1 MNIFVNNSKHSQI
14 NLETMKKTNLFLLVI
29 MSVVMFANCTGNKNT
44 TDNDKEIT
52 ALLVDDV
59 LAVAEQETDKIIVV
73 EGVCT
78 HVCSHGGKK
87 LFLMGNDDSK
97 TIRVESNDALGAF
110 KKECAN
116 SLVRVKG
123 TLKEERIDEA
133 YLVKWENEMAQGTA
147 EEHGG
152 DGEGCETEQK
162 AQGQDNISDEAI
174 RIRDFRTR
182 IADRNETEGKKYLSF
197 YFIEASEYSIL

>member
-133 YLVKWENEMAQGTA
+133 YLVKWESEMAQGTA

-182 IADRNETEGKKYLSF
+182 IADRNEAEGKKYLSF